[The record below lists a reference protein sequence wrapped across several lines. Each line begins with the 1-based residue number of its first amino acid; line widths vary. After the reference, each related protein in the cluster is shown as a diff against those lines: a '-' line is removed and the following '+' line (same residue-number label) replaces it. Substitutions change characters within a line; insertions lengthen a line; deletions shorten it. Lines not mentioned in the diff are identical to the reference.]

1 MIPLSNNTAQIVQ
14 IFVLCISA
22 VDDKMDKND
31 ERSCY
36 MDYSAANAS
45 LWNVVIQLG
54 FIAGAIL
61 VAGLLRNNIKF
72 VRKSMM
78 PVAVIGGFL
87 LLILKCLG
95 IIKLDADMLE
105 MIVYHCIALGF
116 IAMSLRV
123 TSGKKSQAGKL
134 DGLKSG
140 AIIVGAYLTQ
150 GIAGL
155 IITIGLAYT
164 FMPGLFKAGG
174 LLLPMGFG
182 QGPGQANNVGTTYQA
197 LGFTGGHSFG
207 LAIAA
212 AGYIC
217 ACVVGVIILNMLAK
231 HGKISTEKRT
241 RTDDDLTVGFF
252 QDKNEIPV
260 SDSIDRLSVQLAL
273 VFVAYALTFL
283 TTWGL
288 TSGISAISEGLAN
301 TLNTLLWGFN
311 FIIGSALAM
320 LVRWLL
326 DKAKSAK
333 MMERQ
338 YQNNYLLNRIS
349 GFFFDIMIVAGIAAI
364 NPEEL
369 SGLWVPFI
377 LLCIAGAV
385 LTWLYL
391 ATVCKA
397 VYKGYYYEGLI
408 SMYGM
413 LTGTIGSGILLVRE
427 IDPDFETPAA
437 NNLVLGSSFAIIFG
451 APVLLLIGLAP
462 KSDLM
467 CLLTLGLAVVYLCV
481 MLLIIYKAKS
491 KEKV

>member
-1 MIPLSNNTAQIVQ
+1 
-14 IFVLCISA
+14 
-22 VDDKMDKND
+22 
-31 ERSCY
+31 
-36 MDYSAANAS
+36 
-45 LWNVVIQLG
+45 
-54 FIAGAIL
+54 
-61 VAGLLRNNIKF
+61 
-72 VRKSMM
+72 
-78 PVAVIGGFL
+78 
-87 LLILKCLG
+87 
-95 IIKLDADMLE
+95 
-105 MIVYHCIALGF
+105 
-116 IAMSLRV
+116 
-123 TSGKKSQAGKL
+123 
-134 DGLKSG
+134 
-140 AIIVGAYLTQ
+140 
-150 GIAGL
+150 
-155 IITIGLAYT
+155 
-164 FMPGLFKAGG
+164 
-174 LLLPMGFG
+174 
-182 QGPGQANNVGTTYQA
+182 
-197 LGFTGGHSFG
+197 
-207 LAIAA
+207 
-212 AGYIC
+212 
-217 ACVVGVIILNMLAK
+217 
-231 HGKISTEKRT
+231 
-241 RTDDDLTVGFF
+241 
-252 QDKNEIPV
+252 
-260 SDSIDRLSVQLAL
+260 
-273 VFVAYALTFL
+273 
-283 TTWGL
+283 
-288 TSGISAISEGLAN
+288 
-301 TLNTLLWGFN
+301 
-311 FIIGSALAM
+311 M

-377 LLCIAGAV
+377 LLCIAGAA

-467 CLLTLGLAVVYLCV
+467 CLLTLGLAVAYLCV